1 MSRTKQYIIVAL
13 AILAVLQSGLGGLR
27 DVFGLG
33 VLGMSA
39 QHGWSDAN
47 FLLLLAIL
55 VALTMK

>member
-1 MSRTKQYIIVAL
+1 MTPLKQYLLIGLVLL
-13 AILAVLQSGLGGLR
+13 AILQSGLGGLR

-33 VLGMSA
+33 VMSA

>member
-1 MSRTKQYIIVAL
+1 MSRVKQYLIIGLVV
-13 AILAVLQSGLGGLR
+13 LAVLQSGLGGLR

-33 VLGMSA
+33 FLGMSA

>member
-1 MSRTKQYIIVAL
+1 MSPIKQYLIVGLVIVA
-13 AILAVLQSGLGGLR
+13 IIQSGLGGLR

-33 VLGMSA
+33 FLGMSA

>member
-1 MSRTKQYIIVAL
+1 MSTVKQYLIIGLVV
-13 AILAVLQSGLGGLR
+13 LAVIQSGLGGLR

-33 VLGMSA
+33 FMGMTA

>member
-1 MSRTKQYIIVAL
+1 MTPVKQYLLIGLVLL
-13 AILAVLQSGLGGLR
+13 AIIQSGLGGLR

-55 VALTMK
+55 VTLTLK

>member
-1 MSRTKQYIIVAL
+1 MSRVKQYLIFGLVIL
-13 AILAVLQSGLGGLR
+13 AIIQSGLGGLR

-33 VLGMSA
+33 FMGMTA

-55 VALTMK
+55 IALTMK

>member
-1 MSRTKQYIIVAL
+1 MSTVKQYLIIGLV
-13 AILAVLQSGLGGLR
+13 ILAVLQSGLGGLR

-33 VLGMSA
+33 FISA

>member
-1 MSRTKQYIIVAL
+1 MSRTKQYIIIAL
-13 AILAVLQSGLGGLR
+13 VILAVLQSGLGGLR
-27 DVFGLG
+27 DLFGLG

>member
-1 MSRTKQYIIVAL
+1 MGLVV
-13 AILAVLQSGLGGLR
+13 LAVLQSGLGGLR

>member
-1 MSRTKQYIIVAL
+1 MTPLKQYLLIGLVLL
-13 AILAVLQSGLGGLR
+13 AIIQSGLGGLR
-27 DVFGLG
+27 DMFGLG

-55 VALTMK
+55 IALTLK

>member
-1 MSRTKQYIIVAL
+1 MSALKQYLIVGLVVVAII
-13 AILAVLQSGLGGLR
+13 QSGLGGLR

>member
-1 MSRTKQYIIVAL
+1 MSRVKQYLIIGLVV
-13 AILAVLQSGLGGLR
+13 LAVIQSGLGGLR

-33 VLGMSA
+33 FMGMTA

>member
-1 MSRTKQYIIVAL
+1 MSPLKQSLIGILVVL
-13 AILAVLQSGLGGLR
+13 AILQSGLGGLR

-33 VLGMSA
+33 LLSA

-47 FLLLLAIL
+47 FLLLMAIL

>member
-1 MSRTKQYIIVAL
+1 MSPMKKYLIIGLVIL
-13 AILAVLQSGLGGLR
+13 AILLSGLGGLR

-33 VLGMSA
+33 FMGMSA

-47 FLLLLAIL
+47 FLLLLATL

>member
-1 MSRTKQYIIVAL
+1 MSPLKQSLIGILVVL
-13 AILAVLQSGLGGLR
+13 AILQSGLGGLR

-33 VLGMSA
+33 LMSA

>member
-1 MSRTKQYIIVAL
+1 MSPVKQYLIIGLVIL
-13 AILAVLQSGLGGLR
+13 AILQSGLGGLR

-33 VLGMSA
+33 FLNMSA

-55 VALTMK
+55 IALTMK